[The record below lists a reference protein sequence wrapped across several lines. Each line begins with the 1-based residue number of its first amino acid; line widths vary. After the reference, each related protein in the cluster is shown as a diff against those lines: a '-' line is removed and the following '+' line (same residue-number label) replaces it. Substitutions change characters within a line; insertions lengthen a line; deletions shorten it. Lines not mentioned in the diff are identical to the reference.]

1 MVLGLNGVVVVVGVE
16 DLRHSSWRELWEMW
30 WVVGWKREVRVL
42 RMAMKVRRGVKVR
55 ERRMRV
61 RFWRRWREVGE
72 DALSGISAAGC
83 FCADSSNEVSVYSAS
98 FTIESFVQ

>member
-1 MVLGLNGVVVVVGVE
+1 MVFGLKGEEVVVVE

-30 WVVGWKREVRVL
+30 WVVGWKREMSVL
-42 RMAMKVRRGVKVR
+42 RMAMRVSRGVKVS

-72 DALSGISAAGC
+72 DALRGILAAGC
-83 FCADSSNEVSVYSAS
+83 CYADSSDER
-98 FTIESFVQ
+98 E

>member
-1 MVLGLNGVVVVVGVE
+1 MG
-16 DLRHSSWRELWEMW
+16 

-83 FCADSSNEVSVYSAS
+83 FCADSSNEVSVYFAS
-98 FTIESFVQ
+98 FMIESFLQ